1 MSQECP
7 MHCFDFAVVSLCE
20 GPCYRRNVKISLNYR
35 SPLHNI
41 LNSFGIYLFHTIN
54 FLISYHNYFAV
65 LSVDHLV
72 WISIASRNTFCSGAW
87 TLSIPFT
94 VTAYRRFNGR
104 SRTKASPSPSSFS
117 STVVGGSNYS
127 SQISFN
133 QVFIIHKMHT
143 NYLRGFKYFPETK
156 NGTKK
161 WTLRRRTEN
170 FKHFLQHSG
179 RTDATPTMD
188 SSNANV
194 AMAIKQPLVQ
204 RQLSKFTHEEF
215 LWTVLGNSHYT
226 VVIDSV

>member
-133 QVFIIHKMHT
+133 QVFIIHKINR
-143 NYLRGFKYFPETK
+143 NYLRGFKYLFRRNKKRHKEMNLTPLYGELQTLSAAFGK
-156 NGTKK
+156 N
-161 WTLRRRTEN
+161 WR
-170 FKHFLQHSG
+170 H
-179 RTDATPTMD
+179 TDNGQQQCKCCHGNKTATRPKT
-188 SSNANV
+188 
-194 AMAIKQPLVQ
+194 AI
-204 RQLSKFTHEEF
+204 
-215 LWTVLGNSHYT
+215 
-226 VVIDSV
+226 